1 MLDVLTVTEIRTF
14 QPRDTLFNQGEPG
27 DHAYVIRSGEV
38 EVFRMANGIPMT
50 IGVVRPGELLGEI
63 ALLDGGQRLA
73 NAVALTEVEAVRI
86 HRSVFETYLQDM
98 DGMAGVIVNSLIGYV
113 RTSMRLVDDMMVAN
127 ESMGRSINR
136 DVAT

>member
-1 MLDVLTVTEIRTF
+1 MRDVSTATEIRTF
-14 QPRDTLFNQGEPG
+14 QPRDTLFSQGEPG
-27 DHAYVIRSGEV
+27 DHAYVIRTGEV

-113 RTSMRLVDDMMVAN
+113 RTSMRLVDDMMMAD
-127 ESMGRSINR
+127 EIMARPIDR
-136 DVAT
+136 DNAA